1 MHPGSVIRMKYPEN
15 NMKTKFLLLG
25 LCIMVLSSCRLLHL
39 GRFREGQNGCPTTN
53 NIGAERIMAGD
64 PVALKAAKKAN
75 KKYNQ
80 GKVFNY

>member
-1 MHPGSVIRMKYPEN
+1 
-15 NMKTKFLLLG
+15 
-25 LCIMVLSSCRLLHL
+25 MVLGSCRLLHL
-39 GRFREGQNGCPTTN
+39 GRYRSEKNGCPTTT

-75 KKYNQ
+75 KKYKQ

>member
-1 MHPGSVIRMKYPEN
+1 MKI
-15 NMKTKFLLLG
+15 KFLLLG

-39 GRFREGQNGCPTTN
+39 GKFREGQNGCPTTN